1 MREVVTILG
10 YGSLLSASSTKLTM
24 PSSHNFRY
32 VRIVDHRR
40 CFAHISPLFSEAG
53 IARPE
58 KLELASLSAEPS
70 SGSSFMGVAFDIPR
84 EEWGA
89 FVDRE
94 LEYVIT
100 PAKFQLLGA
109 GDHGDELGEGEGM
122 LCTRGS
128 DALLRERGV
137 WSRYEAAFDA
147 FVPPLE
153 LRTCWDWGEASGL
166 MPCACYLRHC
176 LLSSRRAG
184 IPAAVRESFLDDTY
198 LVDRQTTL
206 RTYLSRPGIE
216 EYVMSCLPPPNL
228 ETRYGG

>member
-32 VRIVDHRR
+32 VRILGHRR

-58 KLELASLSAEPS
+58 TLELASLSAEPCA
-70 SGSSFMGVAFDIPR
+70 GSSFMGVAFDIPR
-84 EEWGA
+84 DEWGA

-94 LEYVIT
+94 LEYVIALARFE
-100 PAKFQLLGA
+100 PLDGA
-109 GDHGDELGEGEGM
+109 GDGPPEGM

-147 FVPPLE
+147 YAPPIAS
-153 LRTCWDWGEASGL
+153 RTCWDWGEASGL
-166 MPCACYLRHC
+166 LPCACYLRHC

-184 IPAAVRESFLDDTY
+184 IPAAVRESFLDNTY
-198 LVDRQTTL
+198 LVDRKTTL
-206 RTYLSRPGIE
+206 REYLSRPGVE
-216 EYVMSCLPPPNL
+216 EKVMSSLPPPNL

>member
-1 MREVVTILG
+1 
-10 YGSLLSASSTKLTM
+10 M

-53 IARPE
+53 IAKPE
-58 KLELASLSAEPS
+58 TLELASLSAEPS
-70 SGSSFMGVAFDIPR
+70 SGNSFMGVAFDIPR

-94 LEYVIT
+94 MEYVIT
-100 PAKFQLLGA
+100 LAKFQPLGD
-109 GDHGDELGEGEGM
+109 GDHGDKLGEGQPGEGM

-128 DALLRERGV
+128 DALLQERGV
-137 WSRYEAAFDA
+137 WSRYEAAFDS

-153 LRTCWDWGEASGL
+153 SRTCWDWGEASGL
-166 MPCACYLRHC
+166 LPCACYLRHC

-184 IPAAVRESFLDDTY
+184 IPVAVRESFLDNTY
-198 LVDRQTTL
+198 LVDRKTTL
-206 RTYLSRPGIE
+206 RDYLNRPGVE
-216 EYVMSCLPPPNL
+216 EYVMSSLPPPNL
-228 ETRYGG
+228 EARYGG